1 MVDIELRGVSKR
13 YWLAARPEA
22 GAPRGLLHHLTN
34 RLVPRREP
42 FWALRDAS
50 FDVERGQTL
59 GIIGPNGAGKS
70 TLLKLLSAITAPTEG
85 EIRLYGRLSALIEIG
100 SGFHPELTG
109 RENVFL
115 SGAVLGMRRREIARK
130 LDQIVEFA
138 GVGSFIDT
146 PVKWYSSGMYVRLG
160 FSVAAHL
167 DPQILLVDEVL
178 AVGDEWFQQ
187 KCHQR
192 IAELRQAGT
201 TVLFISHDL
210 ATVER
215 ISDRAMLLRDGRIA
229 LDGHPLSVVAA
240 YRRSVDAPAL
250 MAEALG
256 TRVEIVR
263 VDVGPGARDQEVR
276 TGGSFNARVA
286 FAAREPLPDV
296 YIELGYYTHGGA
308 VLHCQQTTAFTL
320 PHLAVGRG
328 PGVVEFDAD
337 ELGLQPGAYTMVAR
351 VITADGDVLHAFA
364 PHERLIVQPGRMVA
378 GYFYMPHRA
387 RVIGAVRQSHAGSG
401 R

>member
-1 MVDIELRGVSKR
+1 MVDIELCGVSKR
-13 YWLAARPEA
+13 YWLAAPREP
-22 GAPRGLLHHLTN
+22 GDRRGLL
-34 RLVPRREP
+34 RSLVDRVAPRREP
-42 FWALRDAS
+42 FWAVRDVS

-59 GIIGPNGAGKS
+59 GLIGANGAGKS
-70 TLLKLLSAITAPTEG
+70 TLFKLLSAITAPTEG
-85 EIRLYGRLSALIEIG
+85 EIRLHGRLAALIEIG

-130 LDQIVEFA
+130 LDRIVEFA
-138 GVGSFIDT
+138 GVGAFIDS

-167 DPQILLVDEVL
+167 NPQILLVDEVL

-192 IAELRQAGT
+192 IAELRRAGT
-201 TVLFISHDL
+201 TVLVISHDL

-215 ISDRAMLLRDGRIA
+215 VCDRAMLVAGGRIA
-229 LDGHPLSVVAA
+229 LDGHPSRVVAA

-250 MAEALG
+250 VDNAMG
-256 TRVEIVR
+256 RHVEIVR
-263 VDVGPGARDQEVR
+263 VEAGPGPRDQEIR

-286 FAAREPLPDV
+286 FAAREPLADV
-296 YIELGYYTHGGA
+296 YVELSYYTHGGA
-308 VLHCQQTTAFTL
+308 VLHCQQTTAFAL
-320 PHLAVGRG
+320 PHLAIGRG
-328 PGVVEFDAD
+328 PGVVEFEAD
-337 ELGLQPGAYTMVAR
+337 ELGLQPGAYTLVAR
-351 VITADGDVLHAFA
+351 VITPDGQVLHAFE
-364 PHERLIVQPGRMVA
+364 PNERLIVEPGRMVA

-387 RVIGAVRQSHAGSG
+387 RVIGAVRQPQAGSA

>member
-13 YWLAARPEA
+13 YWLPARPA
-22 GAPRGLLHHLTN
+22 SGAARGLLG
-34 RLVPRREP
+34 RAIDRVAPRREP

-50 FDVERGQTL
+50 FDVARGQTL

-85 EIRLYGRLSALIEIG
+85 EIRLHGRLAALIEIG
-100 SGFHPELTG
+100 SGFHPELSG

-138 GVGSFIDT
+138 GVGAFIDT

-192 IAELRQAGT
+192 ITELRSAGT

-210 ATVER
+210 SIVER
-215 ISDRAMLLRDGRIA
+215 VCDRAILLNGGRVT
-229 LDGHPLSVVAA
+229 LDGHPSKVVTA

-250 MAEALG
+250 VGEALG
-256 TRVEIVR
+256 QCIEIVR
-263 VDVGPGARDQEVR
+263 VEVGPGPRDQEVR
-276 TGGSFNARVA
+276 TGGSFQARVA
-286 FAAREPLPDV
+286 FAAREPLADV
-296 YIELGYYTHGGA
+296 YVEVSYYTHGGA
-308 VLHCQQTTAFTL
+308 VLHCQQTTAFVL
-320 PHLAVGRG
+320 PHLAIGRG
-328 PGVVEFDAD
+328 PGVVEFEVD
-337 ELGLQPGAYTMVAR
+337 ELGLQPGAYTIVAR
-351 VITADGDVLHAFA
+351 VITAEGDLLHAFE
-364 PHERLIVQPGRMVA
+364 PHERLIVEPGRTVA

-387 RVIGAVRQSHAGSG
+387 RVLGAVGQPQAGSA